1 MMNDLMKTS
10 HIDLKIILIILLFPI
25 LTSSSLFA
33 QDNDECLMCHDD
45 RDLKGKVNGRT
56 KSLFISS
63 GTINSSV
70 HSDIVCTDCHEDI
83 DGDNL
88 PHREVFKR
96 VECGNCH
103 DDVMDLYKDCLHGQ
117 AKAKGDPLAPLCQ
130 DCHGKHN
137 ILLVKD
143 HNSPVAPLNIPF
155 LCGRCHREGT
165 PVQLQ
170 RNIPQDRILENYS
183 QSIHGEGLLSKGL
196 IVSATCVSCHS
207 AHRILPHTDSRSTI
221 SRQNIASTCAVCHAE
236 IESVH
241 RKVIRGELWEKQEHI
256 LPACVDC
263 HQPHEI
269 RSAFYDYGMA
279 DRDCLECHENQN
291 LVATDDGRPLFVNY
305 DELKSSEHTT
315 IACSQCHSE
324 VNVSKHRPCETIVS
338 EVDCSSCHA
347 QVGEDY
353 EKSTHGMLASRLDKN
368 APTCI
373 ECHGSHGTMG
383 RLDPISPI
391 FAINIPSLCAKCHRE
406 GEQAAI
412 RNEGSEIDIIEHYTE
427 SIHGKG
433 LLKSGLTVTA
443 TCTDCHTA
451 HKELPHDNPESSINP
466 VIIASTCGN
475 CHHGITEQ
483 FEKSVHSPNV
493 TSTDKELPVCNDC
506 HSAHTIRRADS
517 EGFKLT
523 IMNQCGRCHEEIADT
538 YFDTYHGK
546 VSQLGYT
553 KTAKC
558 YDCHGAHDIL
568 PPINPDSKLSR
579 QNVLETCRT
588 CHPSA
593 NRQFAGYLTHATH
606 HDPEKYPFLFWTFW
620 GMTGLVITT
629 FFIFGLHT
637 ILWLPRS
644 LKWRKE
650 LNKMHDEGDNDNEP
664 QDNIN
669 NSQSEGKPG

>member
-291 LVATDDGRPLFVNY
+291 LVATDDGRSLFVNY

>member
-1 MMNDLMKTS
+1 
-10 HIDLKIILIILLFPI
+10 
-25 LTSSSLFA
+25 
-33 QDNDECLMCHDD
+33 
-45 RDLKGKVNGRT
+45 
-56 KSLFISS
+56 
-63 GTINSSV
+63 
-70 HSDIVCTDCHEDI
+70 
-83 DGDNL
+83 
-88 PHREVFKR
+88 
-96 VECGNCH
+96 
-103 DDVMDLYKDCLHGQ
+103 
-117 AKAKGDPLAPLCQ
+117 
-130 DCHGKHN
+130 
-137 ILLVKD
+137 
-143 HNSPVAPLNIPF
+143 
-155 LCGRCHREGT
+155 
-165 PVQLQ
+165 
-170 RNIPQDRILENYS
+170 
-183 QSIHGEGLLSKGL
+183 
-196 IVSATCVSCHS
+196 
-207 AHRILPHTDSRSTI
+207 
-221 SRQNIASTCAVCHAE
+221 
-236 IESVH
+236 
-241 RKVIRGELWEKQEHI
+241 
-256 LPACVDC
+256 
-263 HQPHEI
+263 
-269 RSAFYDYGMA
+269 MA

-291 LVATDDGRPLFVNY
+291 LVATEDSRSLFVNY

-324 VNVSKHRPCETIVS
+324 VNVSKRRPCESIS
-338 EVDCSSCHA
+338 NKVDCSSCHA

-353 EKSTHGMLASRLDKN
+353 EKSTHGMLSSRLDKN

-383 RLDPISPI
+383 RLDPNSPI
-391 FAINIPSLCAKCHRE
+391 FAINIPTLCAKCHRE

-412 RNEGSEIDIIEHYTE
+412 RNEGTEIDIIQHYTE

-466 VIIASTCGN
+466 VLIASTCGN
-475 CHHGITEQ
+475 CHYGITEQ

-568 PPINPDSKLSR
+568 PPINPNSKLSR

-606 HDPEKYPFLFWTFW
+606 HDPDKYPFLFWTFW

-644 LKWRKE
+644 LKWRRE
-650 LNKMHDEGDNDNEP
+650 LRKMHDEGDNESEP

-669 NSQSEGKPG
+669 NNQSEGKPE